1 MFVARLKLSLSLSLH
16 MRAKANNTHTQY
28 YKSLKF
34 RVRLSATRSYSSGI
48 EMSAVHMGLYGQQQL
63 NYCSHTQRK
72 KQQQ

>member
-1 MFVARLKLSLSLSLH
+1 MFVARLKLSLSAYARKGEQH
-16 MRAKANNTHTQY
+16 THTQY